1 MEGSGVSS
9 QSQGVFGVSTGTAGG
24 LGISVVVVQ
33 GVDGS
38 SGFGGTTT
46 GGSYFFDVMGWG
58 GGTGGSYFFDVTGSG
73 EGFLE
78 VTAAGGGMYFDVW
91 EYTGGLYGFVVGLT
105 GVVVV
110 VQSSGPLPPPP

>member
-1 MEGSGVSS
+1 M
-9 QSQGVFGVSTGTAGG
+9 
-24 LGISVVVVQ
+24 
-33 GVDGS
+33 
-38 SGFGGTTT
+38 
-46 GGSYFFDVMGWG
+46 
-58 GGTGGSYFFDVTGSG
+58 TGSG